1 MQINI
6 LEHFCVFLSAR
17 VPLKNEEISTFCTQM
32 HEIEQQLTTPSRSY
46 SLGHTNSYLWYE
58 HHPEGNAMMTVRSD
72 AKNESNGDSLTW
84 NGSCL

>member
-17 VPLKNEEISTFCTQM
+17 VPLKKEEISTFCTQM